1 MASTDTHALDQ
12 SDMARL
18 AAGQDAALNDLM
30 DRHAAPVFQF
40 LCRMTGDEEDAADLA
55 QEVFVR
61 VYRHRGNYRADHK
74 FTTWLYTIA
83 TNLARNHAAWRAR
96 RPNVS
101 LEAQRTEDG
110 GTLADALPSAQPTP
124 GDDTEAAERAR
135 AVRAAVAELPD
146 DMRAALLLFEFE
158 DKSLAEVGDT
168 LGISVKAVESR
179 LFRAR
184 QRLREKLSRW
194 LQTP

>member
-1 MASTDTHALDQ
+1 MASTDPHALDQ

-18 AAGQDAALNDLM
+18 AAGHDAALNDLM
-30 DRHAAPVFQF
+30 ERHAAPVFQF
-40 LCRMTGDEEDAADLA
+40 LCRMITDEEEAADLA

-61 VYRHRGNYRADHK
+61 VYRHRANYRPDHK

-101 LEAQRTEDG
+101 LDAERTDDG
-110 GTLADALPSAQPTP
+110 GTLGDTLPSAQPTP

-135 AVRAAVAELPD
+135 AVRAAVGELPD
-146 DMRAALLLFEFE
+146 DMRATLLLFEFE
-158 DKSLAEVGDT
+158 DKSMAEVAEV

-184 QRLREKLSRW
+184 QRLREKLSGW
-194 LQTP
+194 LPTP

>member
-1 MASTDTHALDQ
+1 MATADPHALDQ

-18 AAGQDAALNDLM
+18 AAGHDAALQDLM
-30 DRHAAPVFQF
+30 ERYAAPVFQF
-40 LCRMTGDEEDAADLA
+40 LCRLTGDQEEAADLA

-61 VYRHRGNYRADHK
+61 VYRHRANYRPDHK

-101 LEAQRTEDG
+101 LDAERSEDG
-110 GTLADALPSAQPTP
+110 ATLGDCLPSAQPGP
-124 GDDTEAAERAR
+124 GDAAEGAERAQ
-135 AVRAAVAELPD
+135 AVRVAVAELPE
-146 DMRAALLLFEFE
+146 DMRTTLLLFEFE
-158 DKSLAEVGDT
+158 DKSMAEVGEI

-184 QRLREKLSRW
+184 QQLRGKLSSW
-194 LQTP
+194 LQAG

>member
-1 MASTDTHALDQ
+1 MASLEADALDQ

-18 AAGQDAALNDLM
+18 AAGHDAALNELM
-30 DRHAAPVFQF
+30 ARHATPVFHF
-40 LCRMTGDEEDAADLA
+40 ICRMVGDEEEAADLA
-55 QEVFVR
+55 QEVFIR
-61 VYRHRGNYRADHK
+61 VYRHRANYRSGNK

-83 TNLARNHAAWRAR
+83 ANLARNHASWRAR

-101 LEAQRTEDG
+101 LDAERTDDG
-110 GTLADALPSAQPTP
+110 GTLGDTLPSALPTP
-124 GDDTEAAERAR
+124 GDDTQAAERAH
-135 AVRAAVAELPD
+135 AVRTAVAQLPE

-158 DKSLAEVGDT
+158 DKSMAEVADI

-184 QRLREKLSRW
+184 QQLRTRLSRW
-194 LQTP
+194 LATT